1 MRLLARP
8 LGGPH
13 LVRDY
18 LDGAAAARPFYRG
31 SPFRAESY
39 RGRAEELDRSRD
51 RGTLAVAAEVIRPA
65 GPRAERVLRSVIRND
80 GYFVTTG
87 QQPALFGG
95 PLYSLYKAL
104 TATRLAEQLEE
115 LLARPVMP
123 VFWVASDDHDWA
135 EANQT
140 HVVNTS
146 NELVR
151 ISLGSAPSRQ
161 PRPLGRTR
169 LGGAVAETLDRLA
182 HAFPGNDFHPL
193 YMNRLRDAFHP
204 GATMASAFTDF
215 MADVL
220 GDTTLGLVDAVHPR
234 LKEACRPVFLAEA
247 RDPRASE
254 TVLRET
260 SEALKEEGYDLQVP
274 IIPDATL
281 LFADLRGGRERIRR
295 AGDGFRLSRTGR
307 ELSRRRLL
315 GLIDEDPECL
325 SPNVLLRPVVE
336 SFLFPTLAYVG
347 GPGELAYFGQL
358 GGLFRRH
365 GVGMPVATPRGSLL
379 VLEAKVARV
388 LEKFALT
395 PGEVRD
401 VDALLNRF
409 ARDRVPRQVKDGL
422 ARWRGTVETQGAEL
436 AAAVAGF
443 DPTLRGAVTRAG
455 NAGLAA
461 LGTLEKKIMRSARRM
476 SDTTRVQLHKAN
488 VNLWPAGKPQDR
500 VLSPLQ
506 YLMRHG
512 PEFPSRVLAE
522 VPVGRDADWYGK
534 RASRE
539 D

>member
-8 LGGPH
+8 LGGPR

-18 LDGAAAARPFYRG
+18 LDGAAAARPFYRA
-31 SPFRAESY
+31 SPFLAESY
-39 RGRAEELDRSRD
+39 RQRAEELDRARD
-51 RGTLAVAAEVIRPA
+51 RGTLAVAAEVIRPV
-65 GPRAERVLRSVIRND
+65 GPRAEKALRRVIRD
-80 GYFVTTG
+80 GGWFVTTG

-104 TATRLAEQLEE
+104 TATRLAQNLEKI
-115 LLARPVMP
+115 LARPVMP

-135 EANQT
+135 EASHT

-146 NELVR
+146 DELVR

-169 LGGAVAETLDRLA
+169 LGGAVVEALDRLA
-182 HAFPGNDFHPL
+182 HSFPGNDFHPL
-193 YMNRLRDAFHP
+193 CMSRLRNAYQP
-204 GATMASAFTDF
+204 GATMASAFSDF
-215 MADVL
+215 MAEL
-220 GDTTLGLVDAVHPR
+220 LRDTTLGLVDAVHPR
-234 LKEACRPVFLAEA
+234 LKEACRPVFAAEA
-247 RDPRASE
+247 RDPGASE

-260 SEALKEEGYDLQVP
+260 SGTLKAAGYDLQVP
-274 IIPDATL
+274 LIPGATL
-281 LFADLRGGRERIRR
+281 LFADLQGGRERIHRV
-295 AGDGFRLSRTGR
+295 GGGFRLRRTGR
-307 ELSRRRLL
+307 GLTRRRLL
-315 GLIDEDPECL
+315 GLIDEDPGCL

-358 GGLFRRH
+358 RGLFRRH
-365 GVGMPVATPRGSLL
+365 GVGIPVVAPRGSLL
-379 VLEAKVARV
+379 VLEARVARV
-388 LEKFALT
+388 LDKFALT
-395 PGEVRD
+395 PDEVRD
-401 VDALLNRF
+401 LNALLSRF
-409 ARDRVPRQVKDGL
+409 ARDRLPREVEDGL
-422 ARWRGTVETQGAEL
+422 ERWRGTVETLGAEL

-443 DPTLRGAVTRAG
+443 DPTLRGAVTGAR

-461 LGTLEKKIMRSARRM
+461 VGTLEKKIMRAARRM
-476 SDTTRVQLHKAN
+476 GDTNRIRLHKAN
-488 VNLWPAGKPQDR
+488 VHLWPAGSPQDR

-512 PEFPSRVLAE
+512 PDFLSRALAE
-522 VPVGRDADWYGK
+522 VTVERHWDWYGK